1 MEYSEIVY
9 VLTNPAMSDMVK
21 IGKTNAQDVTTRM
34 RQLYTTALPT
44 PFECA
49 YAKAVQNSSELE
61 AALHTAFEHTRVNP
75 RREFFQIGPEQ
86 PVALLRVFPGNDVTT
101 TVNSSLESGLSQS
114 DRASANRIRRQ
125 RPPMNFLEMGIPVG
139 SNLIYQD
146 GVTDVETVNG
156 RKVRFDGDEK
166 SLTAV
171 TRILLDIDYNV
182 QPAGYWYFKGEL
194 LRDIYNR
201 RMSTMPS

>member
-1 MEYSEIVY
+1 M
-9 VLTNPAMSDMVK
+9 
-21 IGKTNAQDVTTRM
+21 
-34 RQLYTTALPT
+34 
-44 PFECA
+44 
-49 YAKAVQNSSELE
+49 
-61 AALHTAFEHTRVNP
+61 HTAFEPARVNP

-86 PVALLRVFPGNDVTT
+86 PVALLRVFPGNDVTP

-156 RKVRFDGDEK
+156 RKVRFDGDGK

-201 RMSTMPS
+201 MYVYDA

>member
-1 MEYSEIVY
+1 MEYNEIVY
-9 VLTNPAMSDMVK
+9 VLTHAAMPDMVK

-44 PFECA
+44 PFDCA
-49 YAKAVQNSSELE
+49 YAKAVENATELE
-61 AALHTAFEHTRVNP
+61 AALHKAFEHTRVNP

-86 PVALLRVFPGNDVTT
+86 PVALLRVFPGNDVTP
-101 TVNSSLESGLSQS
+101 TVNNSLESGLSQS
-114 DRASANRIRRQ
+114 DRESANRIRRQ

-139 SNLIYQD
+139 SNLVFQG
-146 GVTDVETVNG
+146 GVTSVETVNG
-156 RKVRFDGDEK
+156 KKVRFDGDEK

-182 QPAGYWYFKGEL
+182 QPAGYWYFNDEL

-201 RMSTMPS
+201 TYIYDD